1 MLRRLALWSS
11 LNLLVLS
18 GVTVLGLAVPDRP
31 AWAAGKGAV
40 AKTGKKGDALAETLA
55 QGEQALKNKD
65 FDGALRIFRD
75 AYREDPDPRL
85 LYHLGAVAAARGQ
98 SVEARDL
105 LRRFLADPNV
115 EPADPLRAE
124 AQKLLDGLVVQPA
137 GEVMVNAPR
146 GALIEADGRLLG
158 VAPLSLPLLLPAGA
172 HQIAVQQGK
181 WRGTS
186 DAKVPTGRQLE
197 VRFKSGADVAVVTL
211 PPGVVVLDET
221 PDAASAGPLNQAVE
235 ATLKRENY
243 ATVPR
248 ATALTYG
255 ADLAGC
261 LQQPTCQQKLAARFE
276 ADLVLQL
283 KVRRDGAG
291 PSAHWTLGLQLLDV
305 ESGVSAGEQR
315 ATCDSC
321 TTEQAARKLGEVT
334 SALVRSATSRARAV
348 VEVTT
353 EPSGAE
359 VLLSGR
365 LLGKAPV
372 KKEVPAGRYSL
383 EVRLAGHA
391 PKLDTVEV
399 EGGKPLRLSVNLEP
413 DGSEPSPVRLVEP
426 VVVEK
431 PRRPV
436 WCLATGGA
444 LLGAGVLVSA
454 FGIGA
459 LVATGQCADLSTPD
473 PTTGCPNGRFDS
485 SLQSLGIGLTTV
497 GVLAA
502 VGGAVLIALPPRK
515 PAARQGTAG
524 KTAALGLG
532 LRSHPGAAV
541 LSLTG
546 AY

>member
-11 LNLLVLS
+11 LNLLMLS
-18 GVTVLGLAVPDRP
+18 GVTVLGLTLPDRP
-31 AWAAGKGAV
+31 ATAAGKGAA
-40 AKTGKKGDALAETLA
+40 AKATKKGDAQAEALA
-55 QGEQALKNKD
+55 QGEQALKSKD

-75 AYREDPDPRL
+75 AYRADPSPQL
-85 LYHLGAVAAARGQ
+85 LYHLGTVAAARGQ

-115 EPADPLRAE
+115 EPTDPLRAE
-124 AQKLLDGLVVQPA
+124 AQKLLDGLPVQPA

-158 VAPLSLPLLLPAGA
+158 ASPLSLPLLLPAGA
-172 HQIAVQQGK
+172 HQITVQQGK

-211 PPGVVVLDET
+211 PPGVLLLDEA
-221 PDAASAGPLNQAVE
+221 PDAASAAPLNQAVE
-235 ATLKRENY
+235 AALKRENY

-261 LQQPTCQQKLAARFE
+261 LQQPSCQQKLAARFE

-283 KVRRDGAG
+283 KTRRDGAG
-291 PSAHWTLGLQLLDV
+291 SAAHWTLSLQLLDV

-315 ATCDSC
+315 ATCDGC
-321 TTEQAARKLGEVT
+321 TTEQAARKLGEIT
-334 SALVRSATSRARAV
+334 NTLIRAAISRARAV

-365 LLGKAPV
+365 LLGRSPV
-372 KKEVPAGRYSL
+372 KKEVLAGRYSL

-391 PKLDTVEV
+391 PKLDTVEI
-399 EGGKPLRLSVNLEP
+399 EGGKPLRLSVNLDA
-413 DGSEPSPVRLVEP
+413 DGSEPSPVRAVEP
-426 VVVEK
+426 VVAEK

-436 WCLATGGA
+436 WRLATGGA
-444 LLGAGVLVSA
+444 LLGAGVLMTG

-473 PTTGCPNGRFDS
+473 PLSGCPNGRFDG
-485 SLQSLGIGLTTV
+485 SLQNLGIGLTTV

-502 VGGAVLIALPPRK
+502 VGGAVLIALPPSK
-515 PAARQGTAG
+515 PAARPGSKA
-524 KTAALGLG
+524 AALGLG
-532 LRSHPGAAV
+532 LRGQAGGAA
-541 LSLTG
+541 LSLAG
-546 AY
+546 AF